1 MRITKKSF
9 RLDFKA
15 SEAVC
20 YLKQKGFGH
29 SMGAPI
35 DLIASDVLDHYRTYS
50 LIELYL
56 HAPTK
61 LMEQSCFQLEPHTRD
76 LIIEKYYS
84 IDDVVAREILGKKLT
99 SRYRKDLDEVGDKTC
114 VKLKSCRCVLRDA
127 QRLLN
132 HLNMLK
138 PFVHIQT
145 PI

>member
-1 MRITKKSF
+1 
-9 RLDFKA
+9 
-15 SEAVC
+15 
-20 YLKQKGFGH
+20 
-29 SMGAPI
+29 MGAPI

-114 VKLKSCRCVLRDA
+114 VKLKSCRCVLRD
-127 QRLLN
+127 
-132 HLNMLK
+132 
-138 PFVHIQT
+138 IQWY
-145 PI
+145 I